1 MKCIFDVLLTWCE
14 SQLLVT
20 NSILSVCLFI
30 NSPYLSTLLTCCCD
44 CECCATKKFN
54 CLFFIRFSSSV
65 IKQFVFFSLIS
76 FILSLNTFS
85 LNVSVFMQK
94 QPINNRLAQSILGRL
109 FWCSCTS
116 QIAQINR
123 SPNWRILWS
132 TTSIEKKLAIKNR
145 NISSTIVESS
155 HEMNEPI
162 SVRSRHCE
170 M

>member
-1 MKCIFDVLLTWCE
+1 MHLKYLLQSHLTLNEVYLWRI
-14 SQLLVT
+14 T
-20 NSILSVCLFI
+20 NLMWVSTPCNEFYSLFVCLFL

-44 CECCATKKFN
+44 CECWATKKFN

-94 QPINNRLAQSILGRL
+94 QPINNRLVQSILGRL

-132 TTSIEKKLAIKNR
+132 TTWIEKKIDNKKSEHFIDNCR
-145 NISSTIVESS
+145 II
-155 HEMNEPI
+155 P
-162 SVRSRHCE
+162 
-170 M
+170 